1 MFHGKEDRMLDEK
14 GRISFN
20 RRVREELGNMPLIT
34 KRGKKALLIFPEQK
48 KDEFKPY
55 QIWIDKVDKQGRLRI
70 PSKLLSGFFNK
81 KRIILLG
88 KGDHIELRFDQTGMG
103 V

>member
-1 MFHGKEDRMLDEK
+1 MFYGTESRTLDYR

-20 RRVREELGNMPLIT
+20 RRTREALGNMPIIT
-34 KRGKKALLIFPEQK
+34 KRGKRILIFPEQK